1 MSEIIVHGVP
11 GSPFLR
17 AVMLGLQEKGQPY
30 RLQPLAPGDNKSE
43 AYLKLHPFGRIPA
56 FQHGDFVVYETQAIL
71 RYLDDAF
78 PEPSLEPAEPR
89 AAAKMNQLIGVND
102 CYLFPQVN
110 RVIGFQ
116 RIVGP
121 VLMGTKPDEAL
132 IAAALPDAR
141 RCLGVLDEAVGAGP
155 FMTGAQLTLADLV
168 LAPQMDFIAA
178 TPEGAEILKGL
189 PNLAAWLERMRA
201 RPSMQATL
209 PPEMFRR
216 AA

>member
-1 MSEIIVHGVP
+1 MSEIVVHGVP

-17 AVMLGLQEKGQPY
+17 AVLIGLEEKGQPY
-30 RLQPLAPGDNKSE
+30 RQQPLGPGESKSE

-56 FQHGDFVVYETQAIL
+56 FEHGDFVLYETQAIL
-71 RYLDDAF
+71 RYLDDVF
-78 PEPSLEPAEPR
+78 PEPALETRDAR

-102 CYLFPQVN
+102 WYLFPQVN

-121 VLMGTKPDEAL
+121 ALMGLTPDEAA
-132 IAAALPDAR
+132 IAAAVPDAR
-141 RCLGVLDEAVGAGP
+141 RCLGVLERAVGSGP
-155 FMTGAQLTLADLV
+155 FLSGGQLTIADL
-168 LAPQMDFIAA
+168 LIAPQMDFIAA
-178 TPEGAEILKGL
+178 TPEGAEILAGA
-189 PNLAAWLERMRA
+189 PNLTAWLERMRQ